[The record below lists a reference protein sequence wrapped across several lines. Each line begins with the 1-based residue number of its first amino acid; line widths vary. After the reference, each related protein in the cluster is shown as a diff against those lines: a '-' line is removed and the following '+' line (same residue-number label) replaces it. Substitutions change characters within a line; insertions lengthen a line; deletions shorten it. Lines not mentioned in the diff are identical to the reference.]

1 MNRIC
6 ISFLTL
12 FLFFPLFLSAQDDG
26 LSLLTENPE
35 KPSVF
40 YGFVRG
46 GLYGTMD
53 KNDDKPYVS
62 SAFSDFGLKAEIKD
76 NIRFK
81 AFADIRFRYGT
92 EFLEPVKNIN
102 LREAY
107 VKVNG
112 KFWDITAGQTIV
124 KWGRTDFSNPTSKLN
139 PQNYISRSPDPED
152 MDMGNLLAEL
162 KIYPAPFFSLQA
174 VAVPY
179 YRPSTLLIDPLP
191 LPGWIKINQL
201 PALLTSRDMFSY
213 GLKAEFRLSGTDMS
227 LSWFNGYDPMP
238 GAALTAFS
246 LDMSGSFPSPSAEIS
261 MTPYKIQ
268 NFGIDFENTIGSF
281 GVRGEGSW
289 SVPYKSHKTAE
300 YVPLEEVKYVAGI
313 DWMPGDWRLTA
324 EYSGKT
330 ILGFEAPAVEPLIG
344 AELDMAKLSA
354 LLADPGF
361 VLDDYVRQ
369 QVSSFNR
376 LYNYQMEKTYH
387 SAGLRIER
395 ELFYGKVV
403 PSVFALYNFTSRDLL
418 LMPEI
423 RYKPAD
429 GLTISAGGDIYSG
442 KKGSVHDLVNDFM
455 NCIRIAVR
463 VDF

>member
-1 MNRIC
+1 MNRIF
-6 ISFLTL
+6 ILIITQ
-12 FLFFPLFLSAQDDG
+12 FLFFPLILSAQEDDF
-26 LSLLTENPE
+26 SLFSGNSDQ
-35 KPSVF
+35 PSVF

-53 KNDDKPYVS
+53 KSDDKPYVS

-112 KFWDITAGQTIV
+112 KFWDITAGQTII
-124 KWGRTDFSNPTSKLN
+124 KWGRTDFTNPTSKLN
-139 PQNYISRSPDPED
+139 PQNYISRSPDTED
-152 MDMGNLLAEL
+152 MDMGNLLLDL
-162 KIYPAPFFSLQA
+162 KIYPASFFSFQA

-179 YRPSTLLIDPLP
+179 YRSSVLLIDPLP
-191 LPGWIKINQL
+191 LPDWIKINQL
-201 PALLTSRDMFSY
+201 SSLITSKDMFSY
-213 GLKAEFRLSGTDMS
+213 GLKAGFHLPGTDIG

-238 GAALTAFS
+238 GAALTSFD
-246 LDMSGSFPSPSAEIS
+246 LDMSGTFPSPSAEIT
-261 MTPYKIQ
+261 MTPYRIR
-268 NFGIDFENTIGSF
+268 NLGLDFETIIGSF

-289 SVPYKSHKTAE
+289 TIPYKSYKTEE
-300 YVPLEEVKYVAGI
+300 YVPCEEVKYVAGI
-313 DWMPGDWRLTA
+313 DWMPGEWRFAA

-330 ILGFEAPAVEPLIG
+330 IIGYEAPAVEPLIG
-344 AELDMAKLSA
+344 TEPDLAKLSA
-354 LLADPGF
+354 LLADPEF
-361 VLDDYVRQ
+361 DMDEYVRL
-369 QVSSFNR
+369 QVASFNR
-376 LYNYQMEKTYH
+376 LYNYQLEKTYH
-387 SAGLRIER
+387 SAGLRIETD
-395 ELFYGKVV
+395 LFYGKLA
-403 PSVFALYNFTSRDLL
+403 PSVFVLYNFTSRDLL
-418 LMPEI
+418 FMPEI

-442 KKGSVHDLVNDFM
+442 KKGSVHHLVKDFM